1 MNLDRFEKAQELSYD
16 TALSEIKTG
25 RKTSHWVWYIF
36 PQIKGLGRSYNARYY
51 AINDLDEAR
60 AYVEHSI
67 LNARLREITSE
78 LLKHKEVE
86 VEHLMGSR
94 IDAMKLRSSMTLF
107 DVVSP
112 DDIYNNVLDVFF
124 EGKRCSHTLT
134 MLNKF

>member
-1 MNLDRFEKAQELSYD
+1 MNLERFEKAQELSYD

-107 DVVSP
+107 DIVSP

>member
-1 MNLDRFEKAQELSYD
+1 MNLERFVKAQEHSYGN
-16 TALSEIKTG
+16 ALREIKMG
-25 RKTSHWVWYIF
+25 RKSSHWVWYIF
-36 PQIKGLGRSYNARYY
+36 PQIKGLGHSYNARYY

>member
-1 MNLDRFEKAQELSYD
+1 MNLERFVKAQEHSYGN
-16 TALSEIKTG
+16 ALREIKMG
-25 RKTSHWVWYIF
+25 RKSSHWVWYIF

-78 LLKHKEVE
+78 LLNHKEVE
-86 VEHLMGSR
+86 IEQLMGSV
-94 IDAMKLRSSMTLF
+94 IDAVKLRSSMTLF

-124 EGKRCSHTLT
+124 DGKRCSRTLT

>member
-1 MNLDRFEKAQELSYD
+1 MNLERFVKAQEHSYGN
-16 TALSEIKTG
+16 ALREIKMG
-25 RKTSHWVWYIF
+25 RKSSHWVWYIF
-36 PQIKGLGRSYNARYY
+36 PQIKGLGHSYNARYY

-124 EGKRCSHTLT
+124 EGKRCSRTLT
-134 MLNKF
+134 MLKKF

>member
-1 MNLDRFEKAQELSYD
+1 MNLERFVKAQEHSYGN
-16 TALSEIKTG
+16 ALREIKMG
-25 RKTSHWVWYIF
+25 RKSSHWMWYIF
-36 PQIKGLGRSYNARYY
+36 PQIKGLGHSYNARYY

-107 DVVSP
+107 DIVSP
-112 DDIYNNVLDVFF
+112 NDIYNNVLDVFF
-124 EGKRCSHTLT
+124 EGKRCNSTLT
-134 MLNKF
+134 MLKKF

>member
-1 MNLDRFEKAQELSYD
+1 MNLDRIEKAQELSYD

-36 PQIKGLGRSYNARYY
+36 PQIKGLGHSYNARYY

-94 IDAMKLRSSMTLF
+94 IDAVKLRSSMTLF

>member
-1 MNLDRFEKAQELSYD
+1 MNLERFVKAQEYSYGN
-16 TALSEIKTG
+16 ALREIKMG
-25 RKTSHWVWYIF
+25 RKSSHWVWYIF
-36 PQIKGLGRSYNARYY
+36 PQIKGLGHSYNARYY

-94 IDAMKLRSSMTLF
+94 IDAMKL
-107 DVVSP
+107 
-112 DDIYNNVLDVFF
+112 
-124 EGKRCSHTLT
+124 
-134 MLNKF
+134 

>member
-1 MNLDRFEKAQELSYD
+1 MNLERFVKAQEHSYGN
-16 TALSEIKTG
+16 ALREIKMG
-25 RKTSHWVWYIF
+25 RKSSHWVWYIF
-36 PQIKGLGRSYNARYY
+36 PQIKGLGHSYNARYY

-107 DVVSP
+107 DIVSP

>member
-1 MNLDRFEKAQELSYD
+1 MNLERFVKAQEHSYGN
-16 TALSEIKTG
+16 ALREIKMG
-25 RKTSHWVWYIF
+25 RKSSHWVWYIF

-78 LLKHKEVE
+78 LLNHKEVE
-86 VEHLMGSR
+86 IEQLMGSV
-94 IDAMKLRSSMTLF
+94 IDAVKLRSSMTLF

>member
-1 MNLDRFEKAQELSYD
+1 MNLERFVKAQEYSYGN
-16 TALSEIKTG
+16 ALREIKMG
-25 RKTSHWVWYIF
+25 RKSSHWVWYIF
-36 PQIKGLGRSYNARYY
+36 PQIKGLGHSYNARYY

>member
-1 MNLDRFEKAQELSYD
+1 MNLERFVKAQEYSYGN
-16 TALSEIKTG
+16 ALREIKMG
-25 RKTSHWVWYIF
+25 RKSSHWVWYIF

-124 EGKRCSHTLT
+124 EGKRCNSTLT
-134 MLNKF
+134 MLKKF

>member
-36 PQIKGLGRSYNARYY
+36 PQIKGLGHSYNAQFYGI
-51 AINDLDEAR
+51 ADFDEAR
-60 AYVEHSI
+60 AYVEHPI
-67 LNARLREITSE
+67 LNMRLREITSE
-78 LLKHKEVE
+78 LLKHKDVE
-86 VEHLMGSR
+86 VEYLMGSR

-107 DVVSP
+107 DIVCP

-124 EGKRCSHTLT
+124 EGKRCNRTLT
-134 MLNKF
+134 MLKKF